1 VAHAFNPSTWE
12 AEAGGILS
20 SKPASFYR
28 VSSRTA
34 RATQRNPVSK
44 KQKKKRERERE
55 RDGSSVKSALP
66 GDIRRLKAAR
76 LQLLKYLST
85 QVQEYTCIYRNTS
98 KLLEKKKQYNQTTG
112 GSSHVYTV

>member
-1 VAHAFNPSTWE
+1 LGGRGRRNSEFE
-12 AEAGGILS
+12 ASLVLQSEFQDSQGYTE
-20 SKPASFYR
+20 KPCLEK
-28 VSSRTA
+28 T
-34 RATQRNPVSK
+34 
-44 KQKKKRERERE
+44 KKKRERERE